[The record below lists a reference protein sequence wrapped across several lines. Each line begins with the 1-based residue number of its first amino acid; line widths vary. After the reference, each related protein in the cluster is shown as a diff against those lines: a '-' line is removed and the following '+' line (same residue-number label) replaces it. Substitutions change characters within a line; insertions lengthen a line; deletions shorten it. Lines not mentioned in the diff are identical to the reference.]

1 MELVGAILSPVGV
14 LLAFAWNFF
23 VLASVQLTVRL
34 IRAFSVART
43 AAAAAALTA
52 GTIPI
57 TVGYYVLL
65 GRTLDWLPA
74 MIGLTGLL
82 GYLVAV
88 GVLRLRRRRSAVAAA
103 VGIGLLSA
111 PWGAFLVR

>member
-1 MELVGAILSPVGV
+1 MDLVGVIVSPVGL
-14 LLAFAWNFF
+14 LLAFAWNFL

-34 IRAFSVART
+34 IRAFSVSRT
-43 AAAAAALTA
+43 AAAALALTA

-57 TVGYYVLL
+57 TVAYLAIL
-65 GRTLDWLPA
+65 GGKLDWLPA

-82 GYLVAV
+82 GYIVAV
-88 GVLRLRRRRSAVAAA
+88 GVLKLRRRRSAVAAA
-103 VGIGLLSA
+103 LGIGLLSA